1 MCLNYTKQ
9 FILEFEKLNEY
20 EEVYKKGSTYENK

>member
-9 FILEFEKLNEY
+9 FILEFEKLNGY